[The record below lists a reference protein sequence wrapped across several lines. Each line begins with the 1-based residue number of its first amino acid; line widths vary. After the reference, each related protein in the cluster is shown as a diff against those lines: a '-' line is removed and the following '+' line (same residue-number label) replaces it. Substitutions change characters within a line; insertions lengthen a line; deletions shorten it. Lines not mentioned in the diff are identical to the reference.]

1 MTRRTE
7 QLKKFGGGAT
17 EKNRNIDGSR
27 STSSYHMVVI
37 PLLNITI
44 KFVARFICDRDRSDI
59 LLPSIFTIKIVI
71 HCWSITSS
79 SSSRSRVEIT
89 TWLSTFV
96 CTGSF
101 IHPSI
106 ATLPSLFAKIDKFKH
121 FLAIKQKSCAD
132 FNNDIYDLIDLESG
146 KDISGITFGNG
157 PGKFSVFKIIYSPI
171 CRSFRVDH
179 QLIDF

>member
-79 SSSRSRVEIT
+79 SSSSRSRVEIT

-121 FLAIKQKSCAD
+121 FLAIKQKSCAN

-146 KDISGITFGNG
+146 KVIRGL
-157 PGKFSVFKIIYSPI
+157 P
-171 CRSFRVDH
+171 
-179 QLIDF
+179 L